1 MERMKKKR
9 GVVRAGVSK
18 LLARM
23 EEEANKEENEKDFLS
38 DENKKEIINSVLMR
52 ETLINYFFKIFPLEK
67 LCFS

>member
-1 MERMKKKR
+1 MVPWVISAYNTAAQKK
-9 GVVRAGVSK
+9 A
-18 LLARM
+18 
-23 EEEANKEENEKDFLS
+23 KEENEKDFLS